1 MTDHPPD
8 RLLNASDQH
17 PSTTVQT
24 CAKGAIGLEKWAVR
38 TGRGRGKTASGW
50 DDANMAGSVDPDR
63 TAE

>member
-1 MTDHPPD
+1 MS
-8 RLLNASDQH
+8 ASDPHQN
-17 PSTTVQT
+17 TTVQAY
-24 CAKGAIGLEKWAVR
+24 AKGAIGLEKCAVR